1 MSDKQL
7 PSKVVEDENLSSQIE
22 ISEPKLGAVMT
33 SETLA
38 GHAQEIVDEMEVK
51 RENDDTIISGENV
64 TS

>member
-38 GHAQEIVDEMEVK
+38 GNAQEIVDEMEVK
-51 RENDDTIISGENV
+51 RKNDDTIISGENV

>member
-33 SETLA
+33 SEALA

-51 RENDDTIISGENV
+51 RKNDDTIISGENV